1 MPKLKKQGHITEDP
15 YIYKGK
21 TEMRYRARFE
31 YEKADGTKDKIQKV
45 FRTKT
50 EANDFLNDIRAEH
63 GKKGAR
69 IEHRKMTL
77 GDFLDRYEKFHLPK
91 LAHLRGEPA
100 KMQAIRDFLG
110 EMKIDAVR
118 RSNVMEFKEYLT
130 GTPYQEEINK
140 RVKDKETGKT
150 KTVKT
155 IELRAR
161 TTATVN
167 RYLARLRHI
176 LNEAAADGLINP
188 VSFKGIVNSSL
199 ETKRKTTINY
209 VEFNRLVA
217 ACDVERSNHDRKP
230 LKLVLLGLWNL
241 GCRVSELQQILVSD
255 LSEDLRSVK
264 VWTGKRKKPE
274 QRLCYISAELKRA
287 LIENEVLSMLPD
299 ARVFGEEKYYARSFD
314 TAKKIAG
321 IDEDLRLN
329 DLRHCFITNAL
340 NAGTP
345 LPIVQKQVGHTAK
358 SAMTLDTYH
367 NPQAEAMIESMENY
381 ENFSRAQ
388 AEKITVESHAVN

>member
-15 YIYKGK
+15 YTYKGK

-31 YEKADGTKDKIQKV
+31 YEKANGTKDKIQKV

-50 EANDFLNDIRAEH
+50 EANDFLNDIRAE
-63 GKKGAR
+63 
-69 IEHRKMTL
+69 L

-100 KMQAIRDFLG
+100 KMKEIRAFFG

-118 RSNVMEFKEYLT
+118 RSNVMQFKEYLVE
-130 GTPYQEEINK
+130 TPYREEINK
-140 RVKDKETGKT
+140 RVKDEETGKS

-155 IELRAR
+155 IELRQR

-167 RYLARLRHI
+167 RYLARLRHV

-199 ETKRKTTINY
+199 ETKRKTTISY
-209 VEFNRLVA
+209 EEFKQLVS
-217 ACDVERSNHDRKP
+217 ACDVERSNHDRKS

-274 QRLCYISAELKRA
+274 QRLCYITKELRDA
-287 LIENEVLSMLPD
+287 FIENDVLSMSRD

-321 IDEDLRLN
+321 VSEDLRLN

-345 LPIVQKQVGHTAK
+345 LQTVQKQVGHTAK

-367 NPQAEAMIESMENY
+367 NPRAEAMIESMQDY
-381 ENFSRAQ
+381 EDFSRLQ
-388 AEKITVESHAVN
+388 NEKLTVESHAVN